1 MFRLEKLTMIKKLN
15 IREATE
21 TDFVYYSR
29 LSNDT
34 IKLIEKTKLGINK
47 LVNFLSDNSNILT
60 FTDNKLYDVGYNV
73 EEDED
78 NCYRQF
84 LEDSWR
90 NFKEFLDE
98 LGLQTV
104 QFARSGSKFYIRDD
118 SYLDEFL
125 NELENEDI
133 TFENA
138 LNAITISCLGYS
150 ELNDSNLDASTID
163 EIMSVDCV
171 RLFDGSVEETVN
183 YWQEEITYFCEDIL
197 SSIKDISND
206 IKPIISAYDYVKNFK
221 DNQLKYWDEYKQ
233 WYKEEYID

>member
-47 LVNFLSDNSNILT
+47 LVNFLSDNTNILT
-60 FTDNKLYDVGYNV
+60 FTDDKLYDVGYNI
-73 EEDED
+73 EEGED
-78 NCYRQF
+78 NCYEQF

-90 NFKEFLDE
+90 NFEEFLNE

-133 TFENA
+133 TFENV

-150 ELNDSNLDASTID
+150 ELNDSNLDASTMD
-163 EIMSVDCV
+163 EIMSADCV
-171 RLFDGSVEETVN
+171 NHFDGSIEETVD
-183 YWQEEITYFCEDIL
+183 YWQGEITYFCEDIL

-206 IKPIISAYDYVKNFK
+206 IQPIISAYDYVEDFKN
-221 DNQLKYWDEYKQ
+221 NQLKYWNEYKQ
-233 WYKEEYID
+233 WYREEYAD